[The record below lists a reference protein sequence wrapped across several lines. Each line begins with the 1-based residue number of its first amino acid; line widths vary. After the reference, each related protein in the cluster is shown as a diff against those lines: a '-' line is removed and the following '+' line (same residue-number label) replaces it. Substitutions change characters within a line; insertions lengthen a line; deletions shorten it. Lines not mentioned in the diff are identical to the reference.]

1 MSYSGHIIL
10 FPNLIHHKFGV
21 DNSVIIL
28 GICGIFG
35 GISCIL
41 GPILTFFIIK
51 ETEDYLKIYLIG
63 TAPTIISLI
72 LIFFVKVED
81 KK

>member
-1 MSYSGHIIL
+1 MSYAGHIIL

-51 ETEDYLKIYLIG
+51 ENEDYLKIYLIG